1 MSTEKTNE
9 KVDEYINGSKVIRV
23 EQVSETVTRKYLE
36 NGMYVDIV
44 SMTAP
49 LA

>member
-1 MSTEKTNE
+1 MSTENINE
-9 KVDEYINGSKVIRV
+9 KTDEYINNSKVIRV
-23 EQVSETVTRKYLE
+23 EQISETVTRKYLE

-44 SMTAP
+44 SMAAP

>member
-9 KVDEYINGSKVIRV
+9 NTDEYINNSKVIRV
-23 EQVSETVTRKYLE
+23 EQISETVTRKYLE

-49 LA
+49 LV

>member
-1 MSTEKTNE
+1 MSTENINE
-9 KVDEYINGSKVIRV
+9 KTDEYINNSKVIRV
-23 EQVSETVTRKYLE
+23 EQISETVTRKYLE

>member
-1 MSTEKTNE
+1 MNTENTNE
-9 KVDEYINGSKVIRV
+9 RLDEYINNSKVIRV
-23 EQVSETVTRKYLE
+23 EQISETVTRKYLE

>member
-1 MSTEKTNE
+1 MSIENTNE
-9 KVDEYINGSKVIRV
+9 KLDEYINNSRVIRV